1 MEELRR
7 ALLLLDGRAAAVDE
21 ELRARLREPVPVEDE
36 LAQGFAIIDKG
47 LEICDRVVTG

>member
-1 MEELRR
+1 MCNPPLCIT
-7 ALLLLDGRAAAVDE
+7 
-21 ELRARLREPVPVEDE
+21 EDE